1 MSYNQH
7 VSKPR
12 ILLVD
17 DDRNFLKVFAYQ
29 VREFGLDVLTAESAA
44 RALQVLDSER
54 IDLVISDVRMPG
66 IDGFDLLRNIV
77 QTRPGLPV
85 ILLTAHATIEK
96 AVEAIKAGAHDF
108 LTKPFQKEEL
118 HLAITNALK
127 MADLVRDNRS
137 LEAAVRDRFSFAG
150 LEGKSRQF
158 RAALEKASQLA
169 EVETTVLIE
178 GESGTGKE
186 LVAKA
191 IHYNGPRRARPFM
204 VVNCGAIP
212 ENLVESEL
220 FGHKKGAFTGAVTDQ
235 KGKFEAANEGTVF
248 LDEVGEL
255 PLAAQVKLLRVLQ
268 EKQVDVVGG
277 AVPKPVD
284 VRIIAA
290 THRNL
295 RDMVRDG
302 DFREDLYYRLS
313 VAPLTIPPLRSR
325 REDIPPL
332 VHHFLSQV
340 NTRMGKSVEVSQEVV
355 SQLLE
360 YDWPGNVRELENVVE
375 RLVVFNT
382 SGTIE
387 KNELPPE
394 ILTARTVLGGLRM
407 EVPDEGVDLEE
418 VEKALLLTALERNG
432 WNQSRAA
439 RYLGLSRNTLIYR
452 MQKYHLRPGDG
463 ETDAGPGQAQKG
475 E

>member
-1 MSYNQH
+1 MSNA
-7 VSKPR
+7 R

-17 DDRNFLKVFAYQ
+17 DDRNFLKVFTYQ
-29 VREFGLDVLTAESAA
+29 VRDFGFEVTPAESAA
-44 RALQVLDSER
+44 RALHILDSEK

-66 IDGFDLLRNIV
+66 TDGVDLLKTIV

-85 ILLTAHATIEK
+85 ILLTAHGTIDK
-96 AVEAIKAGAHDF
+96 AVEAIKAGAHNF

-118 HLAITNALK
+118 QLAINNALK
-127 MADLVRDNRS
+127 MADLVRENRT
-137 LEAAVRDRFSFAG
+137 LDAAVRDHFSFGG
-150 LEGKSRQF
+150 LPGKSRQF
-158 RAALEKASQLA
+158 AEALKQASQLA
-169 EVETTVLIE
+169 EFETTVLIQ

-186 LVAKA
+186 LIAKA
-191 IHYNGPRRARPFM
+191 IHYNGLRRARPFV

-220 FGHKKGAFTGAVTDQ
+220 FGHKRGAFTGALADQ
-235 KGKFEAANEGTVF
+235 KGKFETADTGTVF

-255 PLAAQVKLLRVLQ
+255 PLSAQVKLLRVLQ
-268 EKQVDVVGG
+268 EKQIDVVGSP
-277 AVPKPVD
+277 VPKTVD

-295 RDMVRDG
+295 RDMVRTSE
-302 DFREDLYYRLS
+302 FREDLFYRLS

-332 VHHFLSQV
+332 LHHFLAEV
-340 NTRMGKSVEVSQEVV
+340 NKRMGKSVDVSQEVV
-355 SQLLE
+355 SQLLQ

-387 KNELPPE
+387 KNELPVE
-394 ILTARTVLGGLRM
+394 ILSARTILGGLRM
-407 EVPDEGVDLEE
+407 EVPEAGVALEE

-439 RYLGLSRNTLIYR
+439 RYLGLTRNTLIYR
-452 MQKYHLRPGDG
+452 MQKYHLRADNEEQNTGAREAEQG
-463 ETDAGPGQAQKG
+463 E
-475 E
+475 

>member
-1 MSYNQH
+1 
-7 VSKPR
+7 VAKPR

-17 DDRNFLKVFAYQ
+17 DDRNFLKVFTYQ
-29 VREFGLDVLTAESAA
+29 IREFGFEVLAAESAS
-44 RALQVLDSER
+44 RALQVLDKEEV
-54 IDLVISDVRMPG
+54 DLVISDVRMPG
-66 IDGFDLLRNIV
+66 TDGVDLLKTVV

-85 ILLTAHATIEK
+85 ILLTAHGTIDK

-118 HLAITNALK
+118 RLAITNALK
-127 MADLVRDNRS
+127 MADLVKENQS
-137 LEAAVRDRFSFAG
+137 LEAAVRERFSFAG
-150 LEGKSRQF
+150 LEGNSRQF
-158 RAALEKASQLA
+158 AEVLEKASQLA
-169 EVETTVLIE
+169 HVETTVLIQ

-191 IHYNGPRRARPFM
+191 IHYNSPRRARPFIT
-204 VVNCGAIP
+204 VSCGAIP

-220 FGHKKGAFTGAVTDQ
+220 FGHKKGSFTGAVTDQ
-235 KGKFEAANEGTVF
+235 RGKFEAANTGTVF

-268 EKQVDVVGG
+268 EKQIDVVGSTI
-277 AVPKPVD
+277 PKPVD

-295 RDMVRDG
+295 RDMVRSG

-313 VAPLTIPPLRSR
+313 VAPLAVPPLRSR

-332 VHHFLSQV
+332 IHHFLSQI
-340 NTRMGKSVEVSQEVV
+340 NDRLGKSVLVSQEVV
-355 SQLLE
+355 SQLKE
-360 YDWPGNVRELENVVE
+360 YDWPGNVRELENLVE

-382 SGTIE
+382 SGTVE
-387 KNELPPE
+387 KSELPPE
-394 ILTARTVLGGLRM
+394 ILRARTQLAGLRM
-407 EVPDEGVDLEE
+407 ELPDQGVALEE
-418 VEKALLLTALERNG
+418 VEKALLLAALERHG

-439 RYLGLSRNTLIYR
+439 RYLGLTRNTLIYR
-452 MQKYHLRPGDG
+452 MQKYNLRPDEINAKAAVGEADQGD
-463 ETDAGPGQAQKG
+463 
-475 E
+475 